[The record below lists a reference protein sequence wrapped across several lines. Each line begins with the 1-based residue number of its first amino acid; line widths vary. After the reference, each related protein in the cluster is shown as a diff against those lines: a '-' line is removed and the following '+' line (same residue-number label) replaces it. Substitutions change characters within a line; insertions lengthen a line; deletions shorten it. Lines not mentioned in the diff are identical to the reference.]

1 MNLAQ
6 SRKNI
11 NKLNKIK
18 EIIEI
23 SKFVTM
29 QEIAKAVKIS
39 QNALEL
45 SSLAKHIFEKAHQN
59 FKLHSFYVKPSIN
72 ASPAKLWVYVTFHK
86 SLLDSGY
93 DRQEKVLL
101 ENFNRSRDILV
112 CVGDVAKSFAEHQNI
127 KVSLYVDDNEKHA
140 TQKIASAIRHFYD
153 EKLVSEVSF
162 VLHTNRTTDSTI
174 TILPVAKLTIKAE
187 SKITH
192 LNPKKYFPSLAN
204 TMENLTKIFIN
215 ETTSAIYHEAR
226 YFQLKEKLVRLEDSI
241 QAVEDRMVERRME
254 YVKASR
260 KQRTEELIMIS
271 QNTARILKTEKMRR
285 RKTQDVGG
293 VDA

>member
-1 MNLAQ
+1 M
-6 SRKNI
+6 
-11 NKLNKIK
+11 
-18 EIIEI
+18 
-23 SKFVTM
+23 
-29 QEIAKAVKIS
+29 
-39 QNALEL
+39 
-45 SSLAKHIFEKAHQN
+45 
-59 FKLHSFYVKPSIN
+59 
-72 ASPAKLWVYVTFHK
+72 
-86 SLLDSGY
+86 
-93 DRQEKVLL
+93 
-101 ENFNRSRDILV
+101 
-112 CVGDVAKSFAEHQNI
+112 
-127 KVSLYVDDNEKHA
+127 
-140 TQKIASAIRHFYD
+140 
-153 EKLVSEVSF
+153 
-162 VLHTNRTTDSTI
+162 HTNRTTDSTI

-226 YFQLKEKLVRLEDSI
+226 YFQLKEKLVRHEDSI